1 MCRDV
6 KGATRATRISAARLG
21 LRLGV
26 MRQALCCFSHGSD
39 SCCLLSAPNGSSS
52 TRFVPA
58 PAESSNNASMP
69 RWAVGGTRRL
79 QLVLETPG
87 LADVSPRVRTNC
99 DGPSRLPGEEALLRR
114 DPKTLVSRKARFL
127 RPEGCTRPRD
137 FDSAGPGWF

>member
-1 MCRDV
+1 MLREPPEPRGSQRHGWDSVWVSCARP
-6 KGATRATRISAARLG
+6 SAVSPTAQIPAACSPPLTG
-21 LRLGV
+21 LQVL
-26 MRQALCCFSHGSD
+26 A
-39 SCCLLSAPNGSSS
+39 
-52 TRFVPA
+52 FVPV
-58 PAESSNNASMP
+58 PVESSNNASMP

-79 QLVLETPG
+79 RLVLETPG